1 MSAYAIA
8 HVQSVTPG
16 PEIAE
21 YLLRIDATLAP
32 FQGRF
37 LVHGRAAHTDQIS
50 IALTDQTLP
59 SITRVRRRPNRGLSA
74 FRHPY
79 AYAAHASLGNAPR
92 AHFE

>member
-1 MSAYAIA
+1 
-8 HVQSVTPG
+8 VQSVTPG

-37 LVHGRAAHTDQIS
+37 LVHGSAAHTDQIS
-50 IALTDQTLP
+50 IALTDQRSHQSLAFVVDP
-59 SITRVRRRPNRGLSA
+59 SEALSA

-79 AYAAHASLGNAPR
+79 AHAAHASLGNAPR